1 MKKLK
6 ILMALAGLM
15 AGASVGTVADAATWL
30 CRSCTVV
37 CDSQYCYW
45 HCTGCQR
52 MWNIDSL

>member
-52 MWNIDSL
+52 MWNID